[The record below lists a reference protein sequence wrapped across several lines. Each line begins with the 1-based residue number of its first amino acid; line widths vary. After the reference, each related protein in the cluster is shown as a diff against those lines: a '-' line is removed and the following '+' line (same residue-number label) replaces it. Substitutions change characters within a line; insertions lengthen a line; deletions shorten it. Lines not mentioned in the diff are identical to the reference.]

1 MLVDYHIH
9 TYLCGHA
16 EGKPIEY
23 VREAERKGISE
34 IGFSDHIMV
43 DKWRPEYAMKVTQIE
58 DYVRLVE
65 NIEKESSIPVKLG
78 AEVDYFPGKEE
89 EIRGIVEEFAFDYV
103 IGSVHFL
110 DDWVIDDPRYIKGY
124 YERDIN
130 EVYLQY
136 FSLVE
141 KMASSQVF
149 DVVGHLDLVKKFG
162 FRPTVD
168 ITPKINAVLEKIKI
182 NGLCVEINT
191 SGLEKPAREVY
202 PGERILKVCLNLG
215 IPITL
220 GSDAHKP
227 WEVGRH
233 FNIALDLIKRV
244 GYGEIA
250 TFSNRKMK
258 LRFLS

>member
-16 EGKPIEY
+16 TGEPLDY
-23 VREAERKGISE
+23 VKEAERKGISE

-43 DKWRPEYAMKVTQIE
+43 DKWRPEYAMRLTQIE

-65 NIEKESSIPVKLG
+65 KVEEESSIPVRIG
-78 AEVDYFPGKEE
+78 AEVDYFLEKEE
-89 EIRGIVEEFAFDYV
+89 EIERILEEFSFDYI

-110 DDWVIDDPRYIKGY
+110 DDWMINDPRYADEYKR
-124 YERDIN
+124 RDIN
-130 EVYLQY
+130 EVYMQY
-136 FSLVE
+136 FSLIE
-141 KMASSQVF
+141 KMASSRLF
-149 DVVGHLDLVKKFG
+149 DIVGHLDLVKKFG

-168 ITPKINAVLEKIKI
+168 MTPKITAVLERIKI

-202 PGERILKVCLNLG
+202 PGESILRMCKQLE
-215 IPITL
+215 IPVTL
-220 GSDAHKP
+220 GSDSHKP

-233 FNIALDLIKRV
+233 FDKALDLMKRT
-244 GYGEIA
+244 GYKEIA
-250 TFSNRKMK
+250 TFTKRNLK
-258 LRFLS
+258 LREL

>member
-1 MLVDYHIH
+1 MIVDYHIH

-16 EGKPIEY
+16 KGKPIEY
-23 VREAERKGISE
+23 VKEAERKGISE

-58 DYVRLVE
+58 DYIRLVE
-65 NIEKESSIPVKLG
+65 NVEKESSIPVKLG
-78 AEVDYFPGKEE
+78 AEVDYFLGKEE
-89 EIRGIVEEFAFDYV
+89 EIRRVVEEFSFDYV

-110 DDWVIDDPRYIKGY
+110 DDWVIDDPRYIRGY

-141 KMASSQVF
+141 KMASSRLF
-149 DVVGHLDLVKKFG
+149 DIVGHLDLVKKFG

-168 ITPKINAVLEKIKI
+168 IMPKITAVLEKIKI
-182 NGLCVEINT
+182 NRLCVEINT

-202 PGERILKVCLNLG
+202 PGERILNICWRMG
-215 IPITL
+215 IPVTL
-220 GSDAHKP
+220 GSDSHKP

-233 FNIALDLIKRV
+233 FDKALDLMKKV
-244 GYGEIA
+244 GYKEIA
-250 TFSNRKMK
+250 TFTKRNQVLRK
-258 LRFLS
+258 L